1 MHVRQLKQSFE
12 NARKRFK
19 KARNNTKK
27 SNVSVT
33 SFQEAKEAAGNIE
46 GYGFLTCGPFHLQ
59 FAGKKSILT
68 VKVALSERVNR
79 THLKIR
85 LLKR

>member
-59 FAGKKSILT
+59 FAGKKIVYLP
-68 VKVALSERVNR
+68 
-79 THLKIR
+79 
-85 LLKR
+85 